1 MTALGGS
8 KAGCSEKQ
16 RTKLYC
22 DCWKSSWA
30 LVHAGRWI
38 LRKPDQ
44 TKRVTFYFIKK
55 RGIHFLH
62 LLICH
67 LGVFWGK
74 LAFLAEVMLC
84 CTFCSCRL
92 TENIF
97 LWKLIHWKSC
107 RRTSVISY
115 SHCQMTCRTSCSKLA
130 QRDFC
135 VCVCVDV
142 CVRRKQVDVVW
153 QKTVAYEVRDKDL
166 NSTVT
171 LQMDFST
178 GMVHCNILTV
188 FLT

>member
-135 VCVCVDV
+135 VCVCV
-142 CVRRKQVDVVW
+142 CVQETGGCSMTEDSGLRSSGQRSKQYSN
-153 QKTVAYEVRDKDL
+153 TTNGLLYRYGPL
-166 NSTVT
+166 
-171 LQMDFST
+171 
-178 GMVHCNILTV
+178 
-188 FLT
+188 